1 MRGSGARVACALAI
15 ALGLLGS
22 ALAGCARKPGVPLE
36 MLTWDRD
43 FPPHRVAGNV
53 YFVGRKNVGIFLIT
67 SPEGH
72 ILLDS
77 GFEASVPAVQASV
90 EQLGFRFQDIKYLLA
105 SHAHI
110 DHVQGHAR
118 VRQLT
123 GARVLA
129 SERDA
134 PFIRSGGQDDPAF
147 GNRYRWAPCPV
158 DQIVRDGDTV
168 AIGGTV
174 LTARLTPG
182 HTPGATTWTM
192 RVNDGGK
199 TLQVVFFPSA
209 IVLPGSRLVGN
220 DAYPSIAAD
229 FAGSF
234 ATWKALPC
242 DVFLGAHGAFYKL
255 DRKYP
260 RLAQAGG
267 GNPFIDPEGFRQTIG
282 EMESSFRAQLESQ
295 Q

>member
-1 MRGSGARVACALAI
+1 MRGSRVRAAWSLAV
-15 ALGLLGS
+15 LGI

-67 SPEGH
+67 TPAGH

-90 EQLGFRFQDIKYLLA
+90 QQLGFRFQDIKYLLA
-105 SHAHI
+105 SHAHV

-129 SERDA
+129 SEQDA
-134 PFIRSGGQDDPAF
+134 PYIRSGGQDDPAF
-147 GNRYRWAPCPV
+147 GNRYRWTPCPV

-168 AIGGTV
+168 SLGGTV

-192 RVNDGGK
+192 PVDDRGK
-199 TLQVVFFPSA
+199 RLQVVFFPSA
-209 IVLPGSRLVGN
+209 NVLPGTRLVGN
-220 DAYPSIAAD
+220 IVYPQIAAD
-229 FAGSF
+229 FDRSF
-234 ATWKALPC
+234 ATWRALSC
-242 DVFLGAHGAFYKL
+242 DVFLGAHGVFYGL
-255 DRKYP
+255 DDKYP
-260 RLAQAGG
+260 RLAQAGDRG
-267 GNPFIDPEGFRQTIG
+267 GVNPFIDPEGFRQTVAD
-282 EMESSFRAQLESQ
+282 MEKTFRARLESQ